1 MKKKEMKSNLQ
12 KGFTLIELMIVV
24 AIIGILASIAIPQY
38 SDHLSRTRAAAAAAE
53 IDSLKVAI
61 TVCVADSGSFTGCDL
76 GNGGVPASITTTKNI
91 KALTSV
97 VITASTAIITMVTG
111 ATTNAG
117 DDMGYVLQGTMSNS
131 SSMLW
136 VASGTICDS
145 TRGFKSGQ
153 GGCP

>member
-1 MKKKEMKSNLQ
+1 MKNNLQ

-38 SDHLSRTRAAAAAAE
+38 SDHVSRTRAAAAAAE

-76 GNGGVPASITTTKNI
+76 GNNGVPAGVTTTKNI

-97 VITASTAIITMVTG
+97 VVTASTAIITMVTG
-111 ATTNAG
+111 ATTSAG
-117 DDMGYVLQGTMSNS
+117 VDMDYVLQATISNS
-131 SSMLW
+131 ASMLW
-136 VASGTICDS
+136 VASGTICDPA
-145 TRGFKSGQ
+145 RGLRAGH
-153 GGCP
+153 GGC